1 MKFCLES
8 IFSVFIDSGLLI
20 FLFYEQFC
28 LIRDQY
34 QSISIS
40 VLMLYYSF
48 LYEMYHRPYILEFYI
63 IDSFFFFSLALT
75 LSVIHILYF
84 YCFTTS
90 NQFGFFSQNR
100 FQLLQWYDRYIIS
113 RLVLYI
119 QIMRNDELVIS
130 SYYRLVYFFFWI
142 EPYLKKANESHT
154 KHSNYI
160 KSTD

>member
-48 LYEMYHRPYILEFYI
+48 FYEMYHRPYILEFYI
-63 IDSFFFFSLALT
+63 IDSCFFSLL
-75 LSVIHILYF
+75 LSP
-84 YCFTTS
+84 
-90 NQFGFFSQNR
+90 
-100 FQLLQWYDRYIIS
+100 FQLSTYFTFIVSQLPINLVFLAKTDFSCYNDMTYISYLDWFFIS
-113 RLVLYI
+113 R
-119 QIMRNDELVIS
+119 
-130 SYYRLVYFFFWI
+130 
-142 EPYLKKANESHT
+142 
-154 KHSNYI
+154 
-160 KSTD
+160 